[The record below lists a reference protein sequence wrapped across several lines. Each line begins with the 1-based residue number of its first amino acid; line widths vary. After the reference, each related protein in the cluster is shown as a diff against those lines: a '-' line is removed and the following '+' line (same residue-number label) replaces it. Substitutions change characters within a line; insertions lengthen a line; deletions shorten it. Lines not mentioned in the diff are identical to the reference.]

1 MLVRVCSALALA
13 AVLAVAPSVA
23 RAQGYVGLGGGLTLP
38 TGPTA
43 RTNALGWNGLAF
55 LGFGAP
61 DIPLGIRFDG
71 LFTRLQYKDKG
82 PYENIY
88 SGTANLVAP
97 LSQTGTLVPYMIG
110 GVGYYEMQRP
120 GAIQVLVPCAGTSS
134 LCSDSY
140 YPYGASTGALGL
152 NGGLGIRTWS
162 GNKFGLFLEAR
173 FHYVFS
179 RKPATPFVPVTL
191 GFTF

>member
-1 MLVRVCSALALA
+1 MFTRRVIVVFARSVVVTA
-13 AVLAVAPSVA
+13 AIVAAAPSLA
-23 RAQGYVGLGGGLTLP
+23 EAQGYVGLGGGLTLP

-43 RTNALGWNGLAF
+43 RSNAIGWNGLAF

-97 LSQTGTLVPYMIG
+97 LSQTGTLVPYLIG
-110 GVGYYEMQRP
+110 GLGYYEIQRP
-120 GAIQVLVPCAGTSS
+120 GELPGTTI
-134 LCSDSY
+134 

-179 RKPATPFVPVTL
+179 RKPAQPFVPLTL